1 MEMATPPPP
10 LIRSS
15 KAFSVE
21 IPEGSNSAKARRSDI
36 VANDELDIRPKS
48 PQFHESAAD
57 LQAQTGTFGSD
68 TFPNDLAHSETSTDA
83 LDAFVHAED
92 AKVPE
97 ERLVQDSASVNL
109 APRLAIEDKPD
120 TQNIAQLPAQDPHTA
135 GNMQALADDRISD
148 RFAFEETG
156 QAFKDKHVG
165 EANTP
170 LQDRLAGEAGQA
182 LTSNVQAVAQEAFR
196 DRLQQLPQDS
206 PHSTDQAGITRDAIN
221 DSSQAGL
228 DTDPL
233 TDRFGHETNQGVQDR
248 FGAEGNPAIQDKQ
261 LGEAEALTDK
271 RQTLD
276 DDALQQ
282 QSAKL
287 PTESPSSESATFIDG
302 QQLTD
307 NRAAIADE
315 AMHGRQDELENSPIK
330 DHIEP
335 LPDTHQVLKP
345 GPSPLKKGPEA
356 HAGVTPT
363 PAAADHHHSTTA
375 PSGHAAPSELSKAEH
390 AKRMEEFHGRVEAIR
405 KSVSGINH
413 LLDDLQ
419 DKH

>member
-1 MEMATPPPP
+1 MATPPPP

-36 VANDELDIRPKS
+36 VANDELDIHHKS
-48 PQFHESAAD
+48 PQFHESD
-57 LQAQTGTFGSD
+57 QQLQAQTGTFASD
-68 TFPNDLAHSETSTDA
+68 ASPVDLAFSETSTDA

-135 GNMQALADDRISD
+135 GKMQALADDRISD

-182 LTSNVQAVAQEAFR
+182 LASNVQTVAQEALR
-196 DRLQQLPQDS
+196 DRLQQLPQDL

-228 DTDPL
+228 DADPV

-248 FGAEGNPAIQDKQ
+248 FGADGNPAIQDKQ
-261 LGEAEALTDK
+261 VGEVDALTDN
-271 RQTLD
+271 RQALD

-287 PTESPSSESATFIDG
+287 PTETSTSESATFIEG

-315 AMHGRQDELENSPIK
+315 AMHGRRDELENSPIK

-335 LPDTHQVLKP
+335 LPETHQVLKP
-345 GPSPLKKGPEA
+345 GPSPLEKGSGA
-356 HAGVTPT
+356 HAGVS
-363 PAAADHHHSTTA
+363 PAAAAVEHHQST
-375 PSGHAAPSELSKAEH
+375 PSHSGHAAPSELSKAEH
-390 AKRMEEFHGRVEAIR
+390 AKRMEEYHGRVEAIR

-419 DKH
+419 GKH